1 MNTTL
6 HESGRAILDL
16 GNCNN
21 KGMVVAYKNDVE
33 LVSLSAYETNHVEFE
48 FQDGDVITILEHG
61 GVIQFNNLSIVGCS
75 EFDTEVFKKD
85 VYVLGKRLVIYCRN
99 LDLIHIR
106 C

>member
-1 MNTTL
+1 MNLDWVCGTLFPVPSMNTTL

-85 VYVLGKRLVIYCRN
+85 VYVLGI
-99 LDLIHIR
+99 
-106 C
+106 